1 MANTI
6 NKYFTT
12 IGPSLAVNMT
22 DPLLYNGPIINHLLN
37 DVFYVKNDELYK
49 ILFDI
54 DIMKSSPIEHVKS
67 RILKDAFICLITQLK
82 CVLNLSFSTGTFPD
96 DWENVT
102 ITPLK
107 EFQNFTPFILSA
119 KVSRITH
126 YIVYS

>member
-22 DPLLYNGPIINHLLN
+22 DPLLYNGPIINHVLN

-107 EFQNFTPFILSA
+107 EFQRKLPIIDLQIIL
-119 KVSRITH
+119 KVMN
-126 YIVYS
+126 Y

>member
-22 DPLLYNGPIINHLLN
+22 DPWLYNGPIINHVLN

-67 RILKDAFICLITQLK
+67 RILKDAFIYLITQLK

-107 EFQNFTPFILSA
+107 EFQRKLPIIDLQIIL
-119 KVSRITH
+119 KVMN
-126 YIVYS
+126 Y